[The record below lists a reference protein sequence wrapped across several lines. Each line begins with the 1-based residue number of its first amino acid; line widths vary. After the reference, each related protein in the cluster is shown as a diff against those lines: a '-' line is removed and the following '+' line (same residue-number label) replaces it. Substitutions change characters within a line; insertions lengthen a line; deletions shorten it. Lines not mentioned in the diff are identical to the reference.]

1 MADDIMT
8 AAAGDATV
16 GSLPNVSN
24 APDDALLVVEYL
36 GKAYNSTL
44 GQLKAALGTLT
55 SFKKTSG
62 DGTPGS
68 TDVYTAT
75 FGDGT
80 SLEMRIPIPTNGK
93 DGVDGKDGVSCTHEW
108 NGTTLTVTSASGSS
122 SADLKGDKGDAGER
136 GQTGPAG
143 PRGEKGETGQ
153 GFKVLDYFDTVNA
166 LKAAVP
172 SPNVGDA
179 YGVGTSLPYDIYIYS
194 ATRGWVNNGALQ
206 GAKGEKG
213 DAFTYDDFTEEQLA
227 ALVGPAGP
235 AGADG
240 AAAAITGASA
250 TVDANVG
257 TPSVS
262 VTMGGTAAART
273 FAFVFKNMKGEP
285 GDTGPQ
291 GPKGDTGAKG
301 DTGETGAQGP
311 KGDTGAT
318 GPQGEKGDKGDTGA
332 AGAAGANATINGVN
346 ALTLVTGTGLSGS
359 QSGSTYTLSLA
370 SHNQAASTI
379 TAGTFAGQVVAKS
392 SAQTPGTSLLR
403 NSKLVSSDTN
413 PSSNGEINWTYG

>member
-1 MADDIMT
+1 MADKTIGALT
-8 AAAGDATV
+8 NI
-16 GSLPNVSN
+16 SSI
-24 APDDALLVVEYL
+24 PDDALLVVEYSGTAYNL
-36 GKAYNSTL
+36 SGAQWKAYAVAAAEEQARRAEAAAGRYPMIQNGTWWVWNAATEKYTDTGVAAQGEPGPQGEQGNT
-44 GQLKAALGTLT
+44 GQ
-55 SFKKTSG
+55 S
-62 DGTPGS
+62 
-68 TDVYTAT
+68 
-75 FGDGT
+75 
-80 SLEMRIPIPTNGK
+80 
-93 DGVDGKDGVSCTHEW
+93 GVSCTHAW
-108 NGTTLTVTSASGSS
+108 IGTILTVTSASGSS
-122 SADLKGDKGDAGER
+122 SADLKGDKGDTGER

-194 ATRGWVNNGALQ
+194 PTKGWVNNGPLQ

-250 TVDANVG
+250 SVDANVG

-273 FAFVFKNMKGEP
+273 FAFAFKNLKG
-285 GDTGPQ
+285 GN
-291 GPKGDTGAKG
+291 GADGKTPVRG
-301 DTGETGAQGP
+301 TDYWTAADVAEIKSYVDDAILNGA
-311 KGDTGAT
+311 
-318 GPQGEKGDKGDTGA
+318 
-332 AGAAGANATINGVN
+332 
-346 ALTLVTGTGLSGS
+346 
-359 QSGSTYTLSLA
+359 
-370 SHNQAASTI
+370 
-379 TAGTFAGQVVAKS
+379 
-392 SAQTPGTSLLR
+392 
-403 NSKLVSSDTN
+403 
-413 PSSNGEINWTYG
+413 W

>member
-122 SADLKGDKGDAGER
+122 SADLKGEKGDTGER
-136 GQTGPAG
+136 GATGATG

-166 LKAAVP
+166 LKAAVLA
-172 SPNVGDA
+172 PNVGDA

-194 ATRGWVNNGALQ
+194 ATKGWVNNGALQ
-206 GAKGEKG
+206 GAKGDKG

-250 TVDANVG
+250 TMDANVG

-285 GDTGPQ
+285 GKNGTDGQNGQDGAPGADGYTPV
-291 GPKGDTGAKG
+291 KGNDYFTEA
-301 DTGETGAQGP
+301 
-311 KGDTGAT
+311 
-318 GPQGEKGDKGDTGA
+318 DKTE
-332 AGAAGANATINGVN
+332 IVN
-346 ALTLVTGTGLSGS
+346 AV
-359 QSGSTYTLSLA
+359 LA
-370 SHNQAASTI
+370 NFTD
-379 TAGTFAGQVVAKS
+379 
-392 SAQTPGTSLLR
+392 
-403 NSKLVSSDTN
+403 VSEV
-413 PSSNGEINWTYG
+413 GM

>member
-8 AAAGDATV
+8 AAAGDATI

-55 SFKKTSG
+55 SFEKTSG

-122 SADLKGDKGDAGER
+122 SADLKGEKGDAGER

-166 LKAAVP
+166 LKAAVLA
-172 SPNVGDA
+172 PNVGDA

-194 ATRGWVNNGALQ
+194 ATKGWVNNGALQ
-206 GAKGEKG
+206 GAKGDKG

-227 ALVGPAGP
+227 ALVGPEGAAGK
-235 AGADG
+235 DG

-250 TVDANVG
+250 SVDANVG
-257 TPSVS
+257 TPM
-262 VTMGGTAAART
+262 VTVEMGGTAAART
-273 FAFVFKNMKGEP
+273 FAFNFKNV
-285 GDTGPQ
+285 
-291 GPKGDTGAKG
+291 KG
-301 DTGETGAQGP
+301 DTGERGQ
-311 KGDTGAT
+311 T
-318 GPQGEKGDKGDTGA
+318 GP
-332 AGAAGANATINGVN
+332 AGADGKTPVRGTDYWTDTDKAEIKSYVDDAILNGA
-346 ALTLVTGTGLSGS
+346 
-359 QSGSTYTLSLA
+359 
-370 SHNQAASTI
+370 
-379 TAGTFAGQVVAKS
+379 
-392 SAQTPGTSLLR
+392 
-403 NSKLVSSDTN
+403 
-413 PSSNGEINWTYG
+413 W